1 MKVILR
7 SAVTNLGQAGEI
19 KEVSAGY
26 GRNFLLPQR
35 LAVAATPATLR
46 EWEKCKEKRAKVT
59 AVKTEKAKGLAGKL
73 TGVKLSFTMPASP
86 EGKLFGSVG
95 KSDILKS
102 LKASGFEVPR
112 DSVRL
117 DAPIKL
123 VGEHEVELRLQPEV
137 SAKVTVAVVARE

>member
-7 SAVTNLGQAGEI
+7 CAVENLGRAGDI
-19 KEVSAGY
+19 KEVADGY
-26 GRNFLLPQR
+26 GRNFLLPKR
-35 LAVAATPATLR
+35 LAMPATAAVIR
-46 EWEKCKEKRAKVT
+46 EWEKCKDKRLKIT
-59 AVKTEKAKGLAGKL
+59 AGEVETAKGLAGKL
-73 TGVKLSFTMPASP
+73 TGVKLSFTLPASP

-102 LKASGFEVPR
+102 LKASGFIVPKTG
-112 DSVRL
+112 VFL
-117 DAPIKL
+117 AAPIKT